1 MPGYGAPPL
10 PVPSPASTIVHTT
23 AASHPL
29 PIHQINFPHSPSP
42 IPNLN
47 GPSLS
52 LPSATPP
59 FEAMETAD
67 DLEVPRF
74 HKLTFPTF
82 DGKTDPLGWLNKCEQ
97 FFRGQHTRENT
108 KVWLASFHLTEGAQQ
123 WYDMLERDAGG
134 VHNIPW
140 PTFRSLCQQRFGPA
154 LGTNHLSDLARLPFP
169 GTVDGFIDAF
179 QQRLAHA
186 GSYQTTSGSTW
197 SCRCHRTSNA
207 PCA

>member
-1 MPGYGAPPL
+1 MPGYDAPPQ
-10 PVPSPASTIVHTT
+10 PVPSTASTIVHTT

-47 GPSLS
+47 GPPHSIP
-52 LPSATPP
+52 PSAPP

-97 FFRGQHTRENT
+97 FFRVQHTRENT
-108 KVWLASFHLTEGAQQ
+108 KV
-123 WYDMLERDAGG
+123 
-134 VHNIPW
+134 
-140 PTFRSLCQQRFGPA
+140 
-154 LGTNHLSDLARLPFP
+154 
-169 GTVDGFIDAF
+169 
-179 QQRLAHA
+179 
-186 GSYQTTSGSTW
+186 
-197 SCRCHRTSNA
+197 
-207 PCA
+207 